1 MKTHKNAVRKPK
13 RIKKTKRTRRSKNKR
28 GGGVGCSS
36 SVHCTTEQNFIVYG
50 KVYDDLLDALDK
62 KKPQKVERLLLKY
75 KDIAHRF
82 DQSALDE
89 ASMMGHTEIVEMLL
103 NDGARLAPGKGG
115 FVLMISSQNGY
126 IEIVEMLLNKEAV
139 NVNATEHYF
148 GDTALHRASL
158 SGRKDVVEMLLEKG
172 ADVNAMN
179 KGGFTALHMASLMGH
194 EDIVAIL
201 LEKGLEKGADVN
213 AENKSGDTALIL
225 ASKNGHPKIVK
236 LINEYPKNQ
245 SEADKKNWDIV
256 QKELREREGEDI
268 SPGKIVLGMTSE
280 QGPSPRDFLGGKKNK
295 KKTKKQRR

>member
-1 MKTHKNAVRKPK
+1 
-13 RIKKTKRTRRSKNKR
+13 
-28 GGGVGCSS
+28 
-36 SVHCTTEQNFIVYG
+36 
-50 KVYDDLLDALDK
+50 
-62 KKPQKVERLLLKY
+62 
-75 KDIAHRF
+75 
-82 DQSALDE
+82 
-89 ASMMGHTEIVEMLL
+89 
-103 NDGARLAPGKGG
+103 
-115 FVLMISSQNGY
+115 
-126 IEIVEMLLNKEAV
+126 
-139 NVNATEHYF
+139 
-148 GDTALHRASL
+148 
-158 SGRKDVVEMLLEKG
+158 MLLEKG